1 MGIGLGS
8 ERVDPPDPT
17 ARGITSSP
25 IPSDVAS
32 GVGVAVTITVWKIT
46 IGVAVNA
53 RIVIVVGNT
62 TGVMIAGFGSVP
74 QPASANSIGDA
85 EATISTRRVLVIEPG
100 VVVRPVFVIMRGIE
114 ISVAG
119 MNRMVIAERDTF
131 EVARRGTGVFGLTE
145 GHVVW
150 SFAFK
155 DEIGRLLCR

>member
-1 MGIGLGS
+1 M
-8 ERVDPPDPT
+8 T
-17 ARGITSSP
+17 
-25 IPSDVAS
+25 
-32 GVGVAVTITVWKIT
+32 VTITVWKIT

-53 RIVIVVGNT
+53 RIVIVVGDT
-62 TGVMIAGFGSVP
+62 IGVTIAGFGSVP
-74 QPASANSIGDA
+74 QPAS
-85 EATISTRRVLVIEPG
+85 TRVLVIVPG

-131 EVARRGTGVFGLTE
+131 ELARRGTGVFGLTE

>member
-62 TGVMIAGFGSVP
+62 IGVTIAGFGSVP
-74 QPASANSIGDA
+74 QPASANSISNA
-85 EATISTRRVLVIEPG
+85 EATISTTRVLVIVPG

-131 EVARRGTGVFGLTE
+131 ELARRGTGVFGLTE

>member
-1 MGIGLGS
+1 M
-8 ERVDPPDPT
+8 
-17 ARGITSSP
+17 
-25 IPSDVAS
+25 
-32 GVGVAVTITVWKIT
+32 
-46 IGVAVNA
+46 
-53 RIVIVVGNT
+53 IV
-62 TGVMIAGFGSVP
+62 
-74 QPASANSIGDA
+74 
-85 EATISTRRVLVIEPG
+85 PG

>member
-1 MGIGLGS
+1 
-8 ERVDPPDPT
+8 
-17 ARGITSSP
+17 
-25 IPSDVAS
+25 
-32 GVGVAVTITVWKIT
+32 
-46 IGVAVNA
+46 
-53 RIVIVVGNT
+53 
-62 TGVMIAGFGSVP
+62 
-74 QPASANSIGDA
+74 
-85 EATISTRRVLVIEPG
+85 
-100 VVVRPVFVIMRGIE
+100 MRGIE